1 MACHGSPSSDKLD
14 DGIVV
19 LCLVYTCSAAPTAS
33 IYVGWTSDL
42 TTRLAQHQAG
52 KVSKHTAARRPV
64 VLIFHEEHVS
74 SESAIARERQIKRWS
89 RRKKQ
94 ALVDGNLELLKQL

>member
-1 MACHGSPSSDKLD
+1 MPWIPFPRRAGRWHRRLVPCVYLLRCSDR
-14 DGIVV
+14 
-19 LCLVYTCSAAPTAS
+19 S

-52 KVSKHTAARRPV
+52 KASKHTAARRPV
-64 VLIFHEEHVS
+64 VLIFQEQHVT

-89 RRKKQ
+89 RRKKE
-94 ALVDGNLELLKQL
+94 ALADGNLELLKQL